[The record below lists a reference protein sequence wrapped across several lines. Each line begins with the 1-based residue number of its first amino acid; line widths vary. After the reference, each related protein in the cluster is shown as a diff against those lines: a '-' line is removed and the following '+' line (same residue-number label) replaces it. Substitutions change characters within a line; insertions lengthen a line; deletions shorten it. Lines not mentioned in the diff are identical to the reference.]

1 MTKDTKDY
9 IGTTFRNINSFRVN
23 VYGLNAL
30 GKMDFDNNQGP
41 NFYQNEYNIDKANN
55 KILLDEKQLKFNNFV
70 HEYWATPQEID
81 LDENRYTW
89 ALERITENEKNKDL
103 FETFMVMEIV
113 FNDDINDKDRLVIHR
128 SIYINGKWC
137 TLINNQNVNTTKL
150 PYSDYVVED
159 HYKGGK

>member
-1 MTKDTKDY
+1 M
-9 IGTTFRNINSFRVN
+9 
-23 VYGLNAL
+23 
-30 GKMDFDNNQGP
+30 
-41 NFYQNEYNIDKANN
+41 
-55 KILLDEKQLKFNNFV
+55 
-70 HEYWATPQEID
+70 
-81 LDENRYTW
+81 
-89 ALERITENEKNKDL
+89 

>member
-30 GKMDFDNNQGP
+30 GKMDFDNNEGP

-70 HEYWATPQEID
+70 HEYWARPQEID

-89 ALERITENEKNKDL
+89 ALERITSNSGIDLSSIKRSSNKEFSNINSSPLPFL
-103 FETFMVMEIV
+103 FE
-113 FNDDINDKDRLVIHR
+113 KDC
-128 SIYINGKWC
+128 Y
-137 TLINNQNVNTTKL
+137 
-150 PYSDYVVED
+150 
-159 HYKGGK
+159 